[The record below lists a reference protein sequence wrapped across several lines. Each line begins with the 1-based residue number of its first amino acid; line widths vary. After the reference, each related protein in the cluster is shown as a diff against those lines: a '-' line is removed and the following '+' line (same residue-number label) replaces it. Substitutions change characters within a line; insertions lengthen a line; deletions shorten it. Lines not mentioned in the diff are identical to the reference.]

1 MASGN
6 IISRNYM
13 YDPELPNG
21 YQEAD
26 AELRKMQE
34 ETIRINHFLK
44 DNNLC
49 IHDRIK
55 WTSKFE
61 QLGKCQDCQEI
72 KTRQE
77 FIDDTNAVY
86 EIIDEIY
93 YHN

>member
-6 IISRNYM
+6 IITRNYM

-55 WTSKFE
+55 
-61 QLGKCQDCQEI
+61 
-72 KTRQE
+72 
-77 FIDDTNAVY
+77 
-86 EIIDEIY
+86 
-93 YHN
+93 